1 MSSGL
6 KQTQSDLKSSQEESY
21 HRLLELEVLYRTAP
35 VGLGFLDHELRY
47 VRLNEALAEINDLS
61 VEAHIGRYASEIDPG
76 LAKIVVPMMAQVLA
90 SKQPLLNVEIT
101 STQLADVKRERTWMV
116 NFHPVTNS
124 QTFGV
129 SVVFQDITVLKETE
143 DICTRFGLIV
153 RDMEDTTDF
162 GIVHCGT

>member
-1 MSSGL
+1 MTSKAVRRKVIIGCWSWRFYTERHRSASASWITNFGTFGL
-6 KQTQSDLKSSQEESY
+6 TK
-21 HRLLELEVLYRTAP
+21 RLP
-35 VGLGFLDHELRY
+35 S
-47 VRLNEALAEINDLS
+47 NDLS